1 MRSAYNVFVCK
12 YVNEIDFVDQLP
24 YIQHYVQFLFD
35 KRDDATIVAAAVA
48 IVGVIQRF
56 FRCPFSQRT
65 IFLGLL
71 LYVLID

>member
-35 KRDDATIVAAAVA
+35 KKDDATIVAAAVA

-56 FRCPFSQRT
+56 FCCPFSQRT
-65 IFLGLL
+65 IFFGVAIVSLN
-71 LYVLID
+71 